1 MTSVT
6 ALQCCFATHLPDMH
20 RIASRRFCYLDPDKR
35 EEAIQNTLCLAWK
48 FAHALFRKGRMDNP
62 GILKSVLWYAIKQT
76 KSKRTVQGKGKTKD
90 AMDYRDRG
98 RATFEHADLDGLI
111 GRNTPVPEQVSFRVD
126 VPAFFGTL
134 NERQRN
140 MAYDLAVGETT
151 GEVAQKHGIT
161 SGAVSQ
167 FRSRFKK
174 WFDDFFAE

>member
-1 MTSVT
+1 MTLD

-126 VPAFFGTL
+126 VPVFLSTL
-134 NERQRN
+134 KPRQQLL
-140 MAYDLAVGETT
+140 AHDLAAGMTT
-151 GEVAQKHGIT
+151 TEVAERHGVT
-161 SGAVSQ
+161 PGAISQ
-167 FRSRFKK
+167 FRRRFKG
-174 WFDDFFAE
+174 WFDDFFAG